1 MTSQRNSGRNYGL
14 RFGAAMTVYAILLL
28 VGVYSARVIPD
39 SPWRFVLVSLPV
51 IGLALAVWA
60 VWRFIVESDEM
71 QARKLLEML
80 AFSIAGTLLITF
92 VAGMV
97 EIADGPHIGLV
108 WVTPLWAIMFGLGG
122 VVVGR
127 KYR

>member
-1 MTSQRNSGRNYGL
+1 M
-14 RFGAAMTVYAILLL
+14 AVYTILML
-28 VGVYSARVIPD
+28 VGVYSARAIPD

-51 IGLALAVWA
+51 TGLALGVWA
-60 VWRFIVESDEM
+60 MWRYVVESDEM

-80 AFSIAGTLLITF
+80 ALSIAGTLLVTF

-97 EIADGPHIGLV
+97 EIVDGPHIGLV
-108 WVTPLWAIMFGLGG
+108 WVAPVWAIMFGLGG
-122 VVVGR
+122 LVVGR